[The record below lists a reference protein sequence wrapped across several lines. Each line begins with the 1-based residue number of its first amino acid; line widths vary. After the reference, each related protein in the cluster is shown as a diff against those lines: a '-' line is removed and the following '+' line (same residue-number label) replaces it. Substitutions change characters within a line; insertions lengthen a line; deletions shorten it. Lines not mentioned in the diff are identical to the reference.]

1 MSYTKEEGD
10 IIYKVWA
17 GDVDVEGL
25 VRDWARDRKLDTG
38 STPEA
43 QMVKLVEELGEL
55 ARGLCRKDDA
65 LIKDSIGD
73 VSVVL
78 IIIAMQLGVDV
89 EGCTTL
95 AYNEIKDRKGEM
107 VNGVFVKEVPKPK
120 PAKINQCDG
129 CQAGLPL
136 DEFGTHK
143 DGQMFGIGCTKH
155 RY

>member
-1 MSYTKEEGD
+1 MSYTKEEVD
-10 IIYKVWA
+10 IIDKVR
-17 GDVDVEGL
+17 EGYHDPAWFPSNIEEL
-25 VRDWARDRKLDTG
+25 VRDWARDRKLNTG

-107 VNGVFVKEVPKPK
+107 VNGVFVKAE
-120 PAKINQCDG
+120 
-129 CQAGLPL
+129 
-136 DEFGTHK
+136 
-143 DGQMFGIGCTKH
+143 
-155 RY
+155 